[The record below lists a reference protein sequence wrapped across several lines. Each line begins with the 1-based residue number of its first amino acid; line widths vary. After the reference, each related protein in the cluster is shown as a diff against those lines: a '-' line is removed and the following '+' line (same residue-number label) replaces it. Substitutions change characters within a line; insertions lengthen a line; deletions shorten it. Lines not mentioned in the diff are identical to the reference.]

1 MATTNMRIVIR
12 RDTKANWD
20 QNSQVVLLQGEQGYE
35 INVDQSGVQRP
46 TRIKV
51 GDGISQW
58 GELPYFNGGITAIDE
73 DTIIMDASGKIMF
86 NKDLYLGGLTDA
98 AGDSVSVK
106 DYVDIKVSVEAEART
121 NGDSALGARIDQEST
136 SRQSQDLLL
145 QEAINGIG
153 NRVVVLETDPTTKA
167 YVDGLILGEASV
179 RADMDS
185 LLGQR
190 INITNDSIDT
200 LNTTDIFLQNQ
211 ISENK
216 LTSEQ
221 TDTALGELFDSVQ
234 ANLED
239 SVAALEIQLAA
250 KADLDSVASV
260 LQDVDSYVGNY
271 QGGATISE
279 DLVSLASYNSV
290 QDTVV
295 SALIAG
301 DTAFTGSITAPG
313 FNGAL
318 AGNANTATL
327 AAEASAAESGGALD
341 TRLDALEAD
350 PTTATAVAAVQ
361 SDVDANET
369 ASVAAI
375 AAVQAD
381 VDQNEADADAAIAA
395 VQADVDQNESDADA
409 AIAAVQAD
417 VDANE
422 TTAAAASA
430 AAQTKADDNAAA
442 IAALKT
448 VMANSTATTVAGLAA
463 EIAGAL

>member
-1 MATTNMRIVIR
+1 MRIVIR

-20 QNSQVVLLQGEQGYE
+20 ANSQVVLLQGEQGYE
-35 INVDQSGVQRP
+35 INVDQTGVQRP

-136 SRQSQDLLL
+136 GRQSQDLLL
-145 QEAINGIG
+145 QEAVNGIG
-153 NRVVVLETDPTTKA
+153 NRVVALETDPTTKA
-167 YVDGLILGEASV
+167 YVDGLIVGEASV

-190 INITNDSIDT
+190 LNITNDSIDT

-234 ANLED
+234 ANLVD
-239 SVAALEIQLAA
+239 SVAALEAA
-250 KADLDSVASV
+250 DDLKADASV
-260 LQDVDSYVGNY
+260 V
-271 QGGATISE
+271 T
-279 DLVSLASYNSV
+279 
-290 QDTVV
+290 
-295 SALIAG
+295 AL
-301 DTAFTGSITAPG
+301 
-313 FNGAL
+313 
-318 AGNANTATL
+318 
-327 AAEASAAESGGALD
+327 
-341 TRLDALEAD
+341 
-350 PTTATAVAAVQ
+350 
-361 SDVDANET
+361 
-369 ASVAAI
+369 
-375 AAVQAD
+375 
-381 VDQNEADADAAIAA
+381 
-395 VQADVDQNESDADA
+395 
-409 AIAAVQAD
+409 QAD

-422 TTAAAASA
+422 VASDAADSALGVRLDALEASTALADSVAALEAADTALEDTVGTLIDELRAFDSSLADSVAGQAAVNSAQADEITRIDGIAQQVATEMGAVKGTFIALNTSKIADPTAAD
-430 AAQTKADDNAAA
+430 AQAVAEALNAV
-442 IAALKT
+442 IDAL
-448 VMANSTATTVAGLAA
+448 VSRGNN
-463 EIAGAL
+463 

>member
-1 MATTNMRIVIR
+1 MRIVIR

-20 QNSQVVLLQGEQGYE
+20 ANSQVVLLQGEQGYE
-35 INVDQSGVQRP
+35 INVDQTGVQRP

-58 GELPYFNGGITAIDE
+58 GQLPYFNGGITAIDE

-121 NGDSALGARIDQEST
+121 NGDSALGARIDQEAT
-136 SRQSQDLLL
+136 ARGNVDNDL
-145 QEAINGIG
+145 QVAINGIG

-190 INITNDSIDT
+190 LNITNDSIDT

-234 ANLED
+234 ANLVD
-239 SVAALEIQLAA
+239 SVAALEAA
-250 KADLDSVASV
+250 DDLKADLASP
-260 LQDVDSYVGNY
+260 
-271 QGGATISE
+271 E
-279 DLVSLASYNSV
+279 
-290 QDTVV
+290 
-295 SALIAG
+295 
-301 DTAFTGSITAPG
+301 FTGAPTAPVAYDSTVG
-313 FNGAL
+313 FSRV
-318 AGNANTATL
+318 ATL
-327 AAEASAAESGGALD
+327 ADVTYTA
-341 TRLDALEAD
+341 TTLDAVKAD
-350 PTTATAVAAVQ
+350 
-361 SDVDANET
+361 
-369 ASVAAI
+369 ASVVTAL
-375 AAVQAD
+375 
-381 VDQNEADADAAIAA
+381 
-395 VQADVDQNESDADA
+395 
-409 AIAAVQAD
+409 QAD

-422 TTAAAASA
+422 VASDAADSALDLRLDALEASTALADSVAALEAADTALEDTVGTLIDELRAFDASLSDSVTGQAAVNSAQADEITRIDGIAQQVATEMGAVKGTFIGLNTSKIADPTAAD
-430 AAQTKADDNAAA
+430 AQAVAEALNAV
-442 IAALKT
+442 IDAL
-448 VMANSTATTVAGLAA
+448 VSRGNN
-463 EIAGAL
+463 